1 VWLSNHCILL
11 EPQGLL
17 DALGETSAL
26 VFVVRQNE
34 VHSPQ
39 KVLILRDRFS
49 GGDVA

>member
-1 VWLSNHCILL
+1 MCLSNHCNLL

-17 DALGETSAL
+17 VALGETSAL

-34 VHSPQ
+34 VHSSQ
-39 KVLILRDRFS
+39 KFLTSRSRLS